1 MLTNI
6 VIILCSAILLIY
18 WFRYTC
24 LLMLNTK
31 PAHGRVEDSVG
42 GLWAA
47 LAMGRRR
54 VEAAATPSQL
64 DHLSVTLDRDYRL
77 LTYLL
82 KHTAGLE
89 VGGVTVEQRMLM
101 LDFRLMQLWYRL
113 SRALF
118 PPQSRKAL
126 EEMSDIVAC
135 FTDAVLERNP
145 QTIRSAVSA

>member
-18 WFRYTC
+18 WFRYSC
-24 LLMLNTK
+24 LVILNTK
-31 PAHGRVEDSVG
+31 ASCGRAEDSVG
-42 GLWAA
+42 PLWAT

-54 VEAAATPSQL
+54 VEAVAMPGQL
-64 DHLSVTLDRDYRL
+64 DELSSTLDRDYRL

-89 VGGVTVEQRMLM
+89 MGGLTIEQRMLM

-113 SRALF
+113 SRTLF

-126 EEMSDIVAC
+126 AEMSDIVAC

-145 QTIRSAVSA
+145 QAIRSAVSA